1 MSVTMRGIS
10 RFFAETLNE
19 NAEFIALSDSLISDE
34 FNYFMNVDLATV
46 EVPLPYFG
54 IVTFNDKDDREVE
67 KKFQTQFL
75 IGIERE
81 KPDLL
86 NGVMEEPTLDKLEQ
100 LSRKAYEII
109 TNEMRFFGIQGDKNV
124 RVSYV
129 NMYVPNP
136 DGDDDLQMQ
145 IDIEIEQDKYISCN

>member
-1 MSVTMRGIS
+1 MITMRGIS

-19 NAEFIALSDSLISDE
+19 SAEFKALSNSLISDE
-34 FNYFMNVDLATV
+34 FDYFVNVDLATV

-54 IVTFNDKDDREVE
+54 IVTFNDKDDKEVE

-81 KPDLL
+81 KPIDVD
-86 NGVMEEPTLDKLEQ
+86 GITEEPTLDKLEE
-100 LSRKAYEII
+100 LTRKAYEVIAK
-109 TNEMRFFGIQGDKNV
+109 EMRTFGIQGDSNIKI
-124 RVSYV
+124 SYV

-136 DGDDDLQMQ
+136 DGESDLQMQ
-145 IDIEIEQDKYISCN
+145 VDIELEQEKFLSC

>member
-1 MSVTMRGIS
+1 MITMRGIS

-19 NAEFIALSDSLISDE
+19 NAEFIALSNSLISDE
-34 FNYFMNVDLATV
+34 FDYFVNVDLATV

-54 IVTFNDKDDREVE
+54 IVTFNDKDNKEVE
-67 KKFQTQFL
+67 KNFQTQFL

-81 KPDLL
+81 KPALL
-86 NGVMEEPTLDKLEQ
+86 NGIMEEPTLDKLEQ

-109 TNEMRFFGIQGDKNV
+109 VKEMRTFGIQGDKNV
-124 RVSYV
+124 YISYV

-136 DGDDDLQMQ
+136 DGEDDLQMQ
-145 IDIEIEQDKYISCN
+145 IDIEIEQDKYLSCN

>member
-1 MSVTMRGIS
+1 MSITMRGIS
-10 RFFAETLNE
+10 RFFAETLYE
-19 NAEFIALSDSLISDE
+19 NAEFKALSQSLISDE
-34 FNYFMNVDLATV
+34 FNYFVNVDLATV

-67 KKFQTQFL
+67 KKFETQFL
-75 IGIERE
+75 IGIARE
-81 KPDLL
+81 KPALL

-100 LSRKAYEII
+100 LSRKAYEIV
-109 TNEMRFFGIQGDKNV
+109 TNEMRAFGIQGDKNV

-136 DGDDDLQMQ
+136 DGENDLQMQ
-145 IDIEIEQDKYISCN
+145 IDIEIEQDKYLSCN